1 MTNQTLNLTGLTPEQ
16 IEQIKTII
24 AAFKAKNQ
32 LDQMQNITET
42 QNPETQITQAEEA
55 ENNLE
60 INLNDLF
67 FSSEILTNF
76 NRSTLYGQR
85 A

>member
-1 MTNQTLNLTGLTPEQ
+1 MTQTLNLTGLTPEQ

-32 LDQMQNITET
+32 LDQMQNLT
-42 QNPETQITQAEEA
+42 ETQITQAEEA

-67 FSSEILTNF
+67 FSSEILTTF
-76 NRSTLYGQR
+76 NRSMLYRQR

>member
-1 MTNQTLNLTGLTPEQ
+1 MTQRLNLTGLTPEQ

-32 LDQMQNITET
+32 LDQMQNLT
-42 QNPETQITQAEEA
+42 ETQITQAEEA

-60 INLNDLF
+60 IHLNDLF
-67 FSSEILTNF
+67 FSSEILTTF
-76 NRSTLYGQR
+76 NRSMLYGQR

>member
-1 MTNQTLNLTGLTPEQ
+1 MQNLT
-16 IEQIKTII
+16 
-24 AAFKAKNQ
+24 
-32 LDQMQNITET
+32 
-42 QNPETQITQAEEA
+42 ETQITQAEEA

-67 FSSEILTNF
+67 FSSEILTTF
-76 NRSTLYGQR
+76 NRSMLYRQR